1 MSHAGTHGGWP
12 DRAADTGTG
21 AIPAE
26 EAVRELVRAREAMLA
41 ERKRA
46 QQRL

>member
-1 MSHAGTHGGWP
+1 VRVPS
-12 DRAADTGTG
+12 
-21 AIPAE
+21 PAE

-41 ERKRA
+41 DRKRA